1 MANGFDLYTPK
12 TVRKIRDAWEPKKNF
27 LKDLFFPYSDTT
39 TTEEILLEL
48 TKGGEHIAAFV
59 TPLELGKPIVDKKT
73 SSNLIFAPNIAVERT
88 LGPKDYFIREA
99 GMNFFGDYDPAK
111 RVGKR
116 IAELLKDQERYIS
129 NKEEL
134 MVSQFLTTGKVVS
147 TVGEAEYEVDYG
159 LENME
164 TLAPGKKW
172 GESGVNPLTSLDNIL
187 AKAEESGIIVRNVV
201 MGLLAADKFM
211 NSPEFKK
218 EMLSKDLQSEF
229 VKEVIRQYPGVV
241 WLGTYKTYG
250 VELFRY
256 SRKVIGHDGKEI
268 QLMPTNMILGGSTE
282 GKILYAPV
290 INMGTSDVH
299 ITKRFSDVYS
309 PNKKTKIISTEAR
322 PVLQPDDLSGYFNVV
337 VCDAE

>member
-1 MANGFDLYTPK
+1 MTNGFDLYTPK

-27 LKDLFFPYSDTT
+27 LTDLFFKNSDTVP
-39 TTEEILLEL
+39 TEEIVLEI
-48 TKGGEHIAAFV
+48 TKGGEHVAPFV
-59 TPLELGKPIVDKKT
+59 TPLEMGRPVVDRT
-73 SSNLIFAPNIAVERT
+73 TTTNLILAPNIAVSRT
-88 LGPKDYFIREA
+88 LGPKDYFVREA
-99 GMNFFGDYDPAK
+99 GMNFFGEYDPAT

-116 IAELLKDQERYIS
+116 IAEILTNQERYIS

-134 MVSQFLTTGKVVS
+134 MVSQFLTTGKVTS
-147 TVGEAEYEVDYG
+147 TTDEASYEVDYG
-159 LENME
+159 IDNMV
-164 TLAPGKKW
+164 TLQTEEKW
-172 GESGVNPLTSLDNIL
+172 GKTGVNPITSLDNIL
-187 AKAEESGIIVRNVV
+187 AKAEENGVIVKNVV
-201 MGLLAADKFM
+201 MGLSAADKFM
-211 NSPEFKK
+211 NSSEFKK
-218 EMLSKDLQSEF
+218 EMLSKDLQTEF

-256 SRKVIGHDGKEI
+256 SRKIIGYDGTEI

-299 ITKRFSDVYS
+299 MVKRFSDVDS
-309 PNKKTKIISTEAR
+309 PNKKTKIISTESR
-322 PVLQPDDLSGYFNVV
+322 PVLQPDDLSGYFNVI